1 MNALAEVL
9 AYVAVIVIGQILRLN
24 GTFPRDAVRP
34 MSMLVLY
41 VTLPCS
47 VIVFLSGVE
56 LSSDLLIPFF
66 VGLLSNWALIAL
78 AILLTRKTAQRT
90 GDPNLVPFSMLN
102 FSGYNVGTFAMP
114 FTMGIVSPV
123 GFLSICLFDVGNA
136 VMVTGGTYAIA
147 VRDAKAGWRERLR
160 SIGLRLAS
168 SSCLWTYAFVLAL
181 AFMEVV
187 LPRPILHFCEVV
199 GKANPFL
206 AMLLIGLS
214 VNLRID
220 WQKFR
225 PLIGLL
231 VWRYVGNIVLAAAA
245 YFLLPV
251 AEEIRKALALVLMAP
266 MPAMGVIFTMKAK
279 LDWET
284 AANLNSVSVIV
295 SVMLMTAII
304 AFL

>member
-102 FSGYNVGTFAMP
+102 LSGYNVGTFAMP

-147 VRDAKAGWRERLR
+147 VRDEKAGWRERLR
-160 SIGLRLAS
+160 SIGMRLLS
-168 SSCLWTYAFVLAL
+168 SSCL
-181 AFMEVV
+181 
-187 LPRPILHFCEVV
+187 ICSHFCVTS
-199 GKANPFL
+199 L
-206 AMLLIGLS
+206 
-214 VNLRID
+214 
-220 WQKFR
+220 
-225 PLIGLL
+225 
-231 VWRYVGNIVLAAAA
+231 
-245 YFLLPV
+245 
-251 AEEIRKALALVLMAP
+251 
-266 MPAMGVIFTMKAK
+266 
-279 LDWET
+279 
-284 AANLNSVSVIV
+284 
-295 SVMLMTAII
+295 
-304 AFL
+304 

>member
-1 MNALAEVL
+1 
-9 AYVAVIVIGQILRLN
+9 
-24 GTFPRDAVRP
+24 
-34 MSMLVLY
+34 
-41 VTLPCS
+41 
-47 VIVFLSGVE
+47 
-56 LSSDLLIPFF
+56 
-66 VGLLSNWALIAL
+66 
-78 AILLTRKTAQRT
+78 
-90 GDPNLVPFSMLN
+90 MLN
-102 FSGYNVGTFAMP
+102 LSGYNVGTFAMP
-114 FTMGIVSPV
+114 FTMGIVSPG
-123 GFLSICLFDVGNA
+123 GFLSTCLFDVGNA

-199 GKANPFL
+199 GKANPFH

-214 VNLRID
+214 VNQRID
-220 WQKFR
+220 WEKFR

-266 MPAMGVIFTMKAK
+266 LPAMGVIFTMKAK

-284 AANLNSVSVIV
+284 AANLNSVSAIV